1 MKRFFLIFSKRLH
14 FIANRK
20 SINSSKEG
28 TRDFQNSTLFV
39 DRHIFMQQSLE
50 ISNVFS
56 GVTLKK
62 NSRRTFFKLRVLRL
76 KTHDFHKKIALSKAL
91 PNVKTNR
98 IGSTKSTYLKER
110 SFASN
115 FFFWKFCFSLRTF
128 YKELIWCTN

>member
-28 TRDFQNSTLFV
+28 TRNFQNSTLFV

-56 GVTLKK
+56 AVTLKK
-62 NSRRTFFKLRVLRL
+62 FSGRTFFKSRVLRL
-76 KTHDFHKKIALSKAL
+76 KTHHFHRKIALSKA
-91 PNVKTNR
+91 NVKTNR
-98 IGSTKSTYLKER
+98 IGSTKSTYRKER

-115 FFFWKFCFSLRTF
+115 FFFWKFCFSLRTC